1 MDNEFNEE
9 VVLEEEQ
16 EETQEEPQS
25 EEQPKPERQE
35 ESLEDRRARLQRQLA
50 QTEKKLGLDVEKK
63 PETKT
68 SKQSNDF
75 DYGQKAFLVA
85 NGIKG
90 NDEIKLAQEFAKNTG
105 KSLEDVVE
113 NKYFLQEL
121 NEVRELRNSAN
132 AVPKGRGKTGN
143 SSQDSVDYWLAKGE
157 LPSDFELRKK
167 VVNARLAKENG
178 KSVFD

>member
-25 EEQPKPERQE
+25 EEQKPERQE

-50 QTEKKLGLDVEKK
+50 QTEKKLGLDVKK

-90 NDEIKLAQEFAKNTG
+90 GDEMKLAQDFAKNTG
-105 KSLEDVVE
+105 KDFEDVVE

-121 NEVRELRNSAN
+121 SELRELKNSAN
-132 AVPKGRGKTGN
+132 AVPKGKGKTGN